1 MRKRRA
7 IAIAITLTVIVVV
20 GWLFHSLYS
29 LQKLKAELAQLE
41 GEKHGLQVRVE
52 QLERDKHR
60 LTRQYEEVEKAKWR
74 TEEQLRRAHRSD
86 TDLLPF
92 AAAAAAADVAKPMSS
107 PKESTAPANKR

>member
-7 IAIAITLTVIVVV
+7 AIAITLTVIVVV

-29 LQKLKAELAQLE
+29 LQKLKAELAQLA

-52 QLERDKHR
+52 HLERDKHR

-74 TEEQLRRAHRSD
+74 TEEQLKRAYRSD

-92 AAAAAAADVAKPMSS
+92 ASGAAAADVAKPTSS

>member
-7 IAIAITLTVIVVV
+7 AIAITLTVIVVV

-29 LQKLKAELAQLE
+29 VQKLKADLTQSE
-41 GEKHGLQVRVE
+41 GEKHALQVRVE

-60 LTRQYEEVEKAKWR
+60 LTRQYEEAEKAKWR
-74 TEEQLRRAHRSD
+74 TEEQLKRARRSD

-92 AAAAAAADVAKPMSS
+92 ASGAVAADAAKPTTSP